1 MLRCV
6 LFFAKFWFALQ
17 MFVFLD
23 VVCFGREFG
32 CRLSRCPPRQIQ
44 FSQISFF
51 GIVLV
56 VTCCVSLVCCVVCF
70 HVVCS
75 RRGFSCRSLLLSAQH
90 VLSCFLVFAKA
101 SVQFCPR
108 KRLACFVFGKRHGQ
122 RTAILGLAV
131 VARCAFPLSSF
142 CFLHSGCLLC
152 FLMSV
157 TVSSCKHLMLVFA
170 SFQLLFWGATRPA
183 LRGTINS
190 FGGVKPRQ

>member
-1 MLRCV
+1 
-6 LFFAKFWFALQ
+6 

-51 GIVLV
+51 RIVLV

-75 RRGFSCRSLLLSAQH
+75 RRGFSCRVLLLPAQH

>member
-1 MLRCV
+1 MSLVALSPQTDPVFTNFFFWHRFSCHLLCFPRV
-6 LFFAKFWFALQ
+6 L
-17 MFVFLD
+17 
-23 VVCFGREFG
+23 
-32 CRLSRCPPRQIQ
+32 
-44 FSQISFF
+44 
-51 GIVLV
+51 
-56 VTCCVSLVCCVVCF
+56 CCVF

-75 RRGFSCRSLLLSAQH
+75 RRGFSCRVLLLPAQH

-142 CFLHSGCLLC
+142 CFLRSGCLLC